1 MKQSTPTTPKPKQ
14 PKSILLIGPPG
25 GGKTTLAMQFP
36 GLVIFDCD
44 LNLDGPEEYLRDKA
58 KLPISYN
65 YETITLDTDT
75 DKPRPVN
82 ECYDYIITKLKV
94 LSETPPPDFQTFVL
108 DGLTMINEFV
118 IQKVLAQQN
127 NKVLMEPHF
136 WAPFKS
142 HLMALLVG
150 RLRSL
155 GVNTIV
161 TCHEF
166 IITRPSTDPKKI
178 MQEEIVKFCPAVQGG
193 ITDFFGGFFTDVLRC
208 TSTPGVAGKVD
219 FKLET
224 VKTTLSEL
232 KNSMGLPGV
241 MESPTYAKLEPY
253 LKGTI

>member
-1 MKQSTPTTPKPKQ
+1 MKQSTPTTPKPRQ

-25 GGKTTLAMQFP
+25 GGKTTLALQFP
-36 GLVIFDCD
+36 GLVVFDCD
-44 LNLDGPEEYLRDKA
+44 LNLDGPEQFIRKEM
-58 KLPISYN
+58 KLPLAYS
-65 YETITLDTDT
+65 YETITLDVETG
-75 DKPRPVN
+75 KPRPI
-82 ECYDYIITKLKV
+82 ETCFDYILDQLKV
-94 LSETPPPDFQTFVL
+94 LAANPPVDFQTFVL
-108 DGLTMINEFV
+108 DGLTFINEFD
-118 IQKVLAQQN
+118 IQKVLSSQR
-127 NKVLMEPHF
+127 KTLMEPHF

-142 HLMALLVG
+142 NLMSLLVG

-155 GVNTIV
+155 GVTTIV

-178 MQEEIVKFCPAVQGG
+178 MQAEIVGYQPAVQGG
-193 ITDFFGGFFTDVLRC
+193 IADFFGGFFTDVLRC

-241 MESPTYAKLEPY
+241 MENPTYAKLESY